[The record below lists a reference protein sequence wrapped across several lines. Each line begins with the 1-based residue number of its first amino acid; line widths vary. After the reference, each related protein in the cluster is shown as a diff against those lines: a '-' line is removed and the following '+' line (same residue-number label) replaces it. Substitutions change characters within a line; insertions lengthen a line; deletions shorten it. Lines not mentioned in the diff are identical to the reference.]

1 MATEIAKKLVTLED
15 LKAVTD
21 LITEGSI
28 IVDSVPTITD
38 EEGLE
43 IIDNMATLIISGR
56 EAGTLAEAEGVQ
68 LIDEIFA

>member
-38 EEGLE
+38 EQGIE

-56 EAGTLAEAEGVQ
+56 EAGTLTEAEGVQ